1 MTLEEQK
8 IAWKLIQNPPPGS
21 KLAEAEKYGID
32 LTLLLENLKLSVTQR
47 LDKLYSAALSLEE
60 LRNSSARQR

>member
-8 IAWKLIQNPPPGS
+8 IAWELVQNPPPGS
-21 KLAEAEKYGID
+21 KLADAAEYGVD

-47 LDKLYSAALSLEE
+47 LEKLYSAALSLEE
-60 LRNSSARQR
+60 LRNSSLRQR

>member
-8 IAWKLIQNPPPGS
+8 IAWELIQNPPHGS

-32 LTLLLENLKLSVTQR
+32 LTLILENWKLSVTQR
-47 LDKLYSAALSLEE
+47 LDKLYSAARSLEE
-60 LRNSSARQR
+60 LRNASARQR